1 MASTASTANLL
12 LRNVSERMRAP
23 YMTDRGDAGGD
34 NRMTDRPPKKTR
46 CRAWSIEKFG
56 IEKFCKFWRTQT
68 ADKFAAVTATQRGL
82 AMDENSKMAWSGLVL
97 DAQGPP
103 NLVK

>member
-1 MASTASTANLL
+1 ML

-82 AMDENSKMAWSGLVL
+82 AMEDGRFDPFPGEALFLQFFCVGEW
-97 DAQGPP
+97 
-103 NLVK
+103 